1 MLLRWQFLKTPQPFR
16 PWPRKPRKPTAKRRH
31 RRWPTWPRAMGC
43 DSMPSVPWNRSL
55 GKMRELGLSWCCGC
69 CENSDVSFWGTW
81 WENWISGFF
90 GCHVFGQK
98 HVGLHVPKL
107 YIYDMT
113 NLANLDRQC
122 VAFWC
127 SSCTFDV
134 RISWVSEL
142 TWPRS
147 SCRCRSSSRCHGPL
161 GGIAK
166 EESVA
171 KLMQWYDFEY
181 IP

>member
-1 MLLRWQFLKTPQPFR
+1 MLLRWQFLKTPQPPFR
-16 PWPRKPRKPTAKRRH
+16 PWPRKPRKPRPKRRH
-31 RRWPTWPRAMGC
+31 RRWPRAMGC
-43 DSMPSVPWNRSL
+43 DSMPLVPWNRSL
-55 GKMRELGLSWCCGC
+55 GKMRELDLWI
-69 CENSDVSFWGTW
+69 FWVPCLT
-81 WENWISGFF
+81 
-90 GCHVFGQK
+90 GQK

-107 YIYDMT
+107 YIYIYIYTVYIYDMT
-113 NLANLDRQC
+113 NLAYLDRQC

-181 IP
+181 MEVS